1 MKMNMTI
8 TNPRRSRR
16 ELAEQ
21 WSQYRSGVKLCIK
34 QGLYEAAAVLR
45 GQLNLTARVWGHY
58 KAGRL

>member
-1 MKMNMTI
+1 MKKRIVQNGMSQRRCMKMNMTI

-34 QGLYEAAAVLR
+34 QGLYEA
-45 GQLNLTARVWGHY
+45 
-58 KAGRL
+58 GRL